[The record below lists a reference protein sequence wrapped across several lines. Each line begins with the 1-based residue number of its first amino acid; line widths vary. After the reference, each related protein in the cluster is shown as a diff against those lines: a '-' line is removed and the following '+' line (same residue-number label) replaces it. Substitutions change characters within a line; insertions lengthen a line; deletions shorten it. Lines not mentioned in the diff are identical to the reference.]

1 VTALDELSRL
11 PPPVPPPPSAVLEAE
26 LAKLAPVSIRRPV
39 RQLTL
44 LLGISLIYGGG
55 MCAMLST
62 RRDLAELPVLWL
74 VGAGLAWLL
83 GFVAPVYLAT
93 VPRAGGVIPRWQ
105 LAGAASVIG
114 SLGFIALGLALHP
127 HAAGSVAL
135 DWDHFGK
142 GASCLKFGLA
152 TAIVPVVVGAVFLRG
167 ALPVGS
173 RWVAAALGAG
183 GGSLGGLMLHLHCPI
198 TDGLHV
204 GLIHGG
210 VVGVAALVAAALVPR
225 MTDVR

>member
-11 PPPVPPPPSAVLEAE
+11 PPPVPPPPSAQLEAE
-26 LAKLAPVSIRRPV
+26 LAKLAPVSLRRPV

-55 MCAMLST
+55 VCAMLST
-62 RRDLAELPVLWL
+62 RRDLAELPVIWL

-114 SLGFIALGLALHP
+114 SLGFIALGLTLHP
-127 HAAGSVAL
+127 HGAASVAL
-135 DWDHFGK
+135 DWDHLGK
-142 GASCLKFGLA
+142 GTSCLKFGLA

-198 TDGLHV
+198 TERLHV

-210 VVGVAALVAAALVPR
+210 VVGVAALLAAALVPR

>member
-1 VTALDELSRL
+1 MTALDQLSRM
-11 PPPVPPPPSAVLEAE
+11 PPPVPPQPSALLEAE
-26 LAKLAPVSIRRPV
+26 LAKLAPVAVRRPV

-55 MCAMLST
+55 VFAMLNT
-62 RRDLAELPVLWL
+62 RRDLAELPAIWV

-93 VPRAGGVIPRWQ
+93 VPPAGGVIPRWQ
-105 LAGAASVIG
+105 LAGTASVIG
-114 SLGFIALGLALHP
+114 SLGFIALGLTIHP
-127 HAAGSVAL
+127 HAPSSVAL
-135 DWDHFGK
+135 DWAHFGR
-142 GASCLKFGLA
+142 GTSCLKFGLA

-198 TDGLHV
+198 SDGLHV